1 MKIENYKDLKAEI
14 SRLEEKK
21 KIQEEL
27 LLEKLHTLK
36 SNLSP
41 QNIFLNSLSSISGI
55 PLNKAEFL
63 KKGMLVALTFVIQ
76 RLLRK
81 SEIKIENAIT
91 EFISE
96 AGRKIK
102 DFFNRNKEEK
112 EDENDSFAGTKEE

>member
-1 MKIENYKDLKAEI
+1 
-14 SRLEEKK
+14 
-21 KIQEEL
+21 
-27 LLEKLHTLK
+27 LK
-36 SNLSP
+36 SNLTP

-81 SEIKIENAIT
+81 SEIKIESAIS
-91 EFISE
+91 EFMAE

-102 DFFNRNKEEK
+102 DFFKRNREEK
-112 EDENDSFAGTKEE
+112 ENENDSFSGVKED

>member
-21 KIQEEL
+21 KLQEEL

-36 SNLSP
+36 SNLTP

-81 SEIKIENAIT
+81 SEIKIESAIS
-91 EFISE
+91 EFMAE

-102 DFFNRNKEEK
+102 DFFKRNREEK
-112 EDENDSFAGTKEE
+112 ENENDSFSGVKED

>member
-27 LLEKLHTLK
+27 LVEKLHTLK
-36 SNLSP
+36 SNLTP

-81 SEIKIENAIT
+81 SEIKIETAIS
-91 EFISE
+91 EFMAE

-102 DFFNRNKEEK
+102 DFFKRNREEK
-112 EDENDSFAGTKEE
+112 ENENDSFSGVNEE